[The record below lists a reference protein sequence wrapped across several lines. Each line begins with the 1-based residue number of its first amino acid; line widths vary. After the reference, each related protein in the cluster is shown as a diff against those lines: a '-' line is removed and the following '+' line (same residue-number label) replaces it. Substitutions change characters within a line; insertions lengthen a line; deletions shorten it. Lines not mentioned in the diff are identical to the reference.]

1 MKTIVLLALHDEPPE
16 MANLPFVFYTGVGKV
31 NAASKAAMLIE
42 RHRPRHVINFG
53 TAGGITQPPG
63 FYEATRFVQRD
74 MLCEGLGFGAGQT
87 PYETDVAIEFGTGLT
102 CSTGDDFVENPSL
115 AIPADLVDM
124 EAYAIAKVC
133 QLANIKFSCYKFV
146 TDAANTNA
154 ADEWSK
160 RVIHGQDHYLL
171 KLKELGVYQ

>member
-1 MKTIVLLALHDEPPE
+1 MKTLVLLALHDEAPE

-31 NAASKAAMLIE
+31 NAAAKAATLIE
-42 RHRPRHVINFG
+42 RYQPRHVINFG
-53 TAGGITQPPG
+53 TAGGITQAPG

-74 MLCEGLGFGAGQT
+74 MLCESLGFGPGQT
-87 PYETDVAIEFGTGLT
+87 PFEADAVIEFAPGLT

-133 QLANIKFSCYKFV
+133 RSANIKFSCYKFV
-146 TDAANTNA
+146 TDAANTDA
-154 ADEWSK
+154 ADEWGAK
-160 RVIHGQDHYLL
+160 VIHGQDHYLF
-171 KLKELGVYQ
+171 KLKELGVY